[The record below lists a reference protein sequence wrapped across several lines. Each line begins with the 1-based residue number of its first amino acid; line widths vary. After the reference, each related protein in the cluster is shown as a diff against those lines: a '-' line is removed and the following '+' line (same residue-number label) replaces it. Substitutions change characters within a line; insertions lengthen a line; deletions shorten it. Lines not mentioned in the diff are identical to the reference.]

1 MIENG
6 DKNKNSGIPLHTETL
21 GVQMAVTPR
30 SASRVIKLLKE
41 KGIISIKKG
50 RIFIEDREALIREK
64 DIK

>member
-1 MIENG
+1 
-6 DKNKNSGIPLHTETL
+6 
-21 GVQMAVTPR
+21 MAVTPR